1 MLFGTIIFRV
11 RGLVGQVLWNSVA
24 RIICS
29 NSFLGS
35 IFQTNTMSA
44 ESPGIKTTEFT
55 NPNLEVLFNEE
66 QIKDRILELGRAI
79 TNEYRGRDLVLVSV
93 LKGSCIFLADLM
105 RAIDLQMTIDFMA
118 VSSYKDGT
126 VSSGDVEILK
136 DLSNSIRGKDVIV
149 VEDIVDTGLTLSRL
163 LEILGSRGAN
173 SIKLASFL
181 DKPDPRIKT
190 ELKIDFTGFV
200 VPNRF
205 LVGYG
210 LDAAGRYRNLPF
222 IAAVRD
228 PSAV

>member
-1 MLFGTIIFRV
+1 
-11 RGLVGQVLWNSVA
+11 
-24 RIICS
+24 
-29 NSFLGS
+29 
-35 IFQTNTMSA
+35 MSA
-44 ESPGIKTTEFT
+44 ESPKTQTTEFT
-55 NPNLEVLFNEE
+55 NPNLEILFTEDE
-66 QIKDRILELGRAI
+66 IKNRITELGRQIA
-79 TNEYRGRDLVLVSV
+79 EDHRGRELVLVGV
-93 LKGSCIFLADLM
+93 LKGSCVFFADLM
-105 RAIDLQMTIDFMA
+105 RAIDLELTIDFMS

-126 VSSGDVEILK
+126 VSTGDVEILK
-136 DLSNSIRGKDVIV
+136 DLSNPIREKDVIV

-163 LEILGSRGAN
+163 LEILSSRGAR

-181 DKPDPRIKT
+181 DKPEPRIKK
-190 ELKIDFTGFV
+190 ELKIDYTGFV